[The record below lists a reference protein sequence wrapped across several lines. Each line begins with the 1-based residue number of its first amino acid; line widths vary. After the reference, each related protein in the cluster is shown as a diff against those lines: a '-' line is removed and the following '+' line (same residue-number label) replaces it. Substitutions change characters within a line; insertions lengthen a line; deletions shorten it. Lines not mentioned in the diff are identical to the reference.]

1 MELRGK
7 ILIAVFLAGVM
18 SIISPVRGD
27 VVDERG
33 SGALTL
39 RVDGERLIDGDGR
52 EVILRGFCAGQR
64 SKLPPFYPFDPV
76 PDFDTALEKFA
87 DTTCSLGFNVIRLLI
102 IWEAVEPERGRYDED
117 YLANYEKIVNA
128 FARRGVRVIVD
139 SHQDVASRK
148 FCGDGL
154 PGWALAER
162 YQDKQ
167 DKINCRLWEIN
178 YLTPKV
184 LTSFDRLWSDK
195 DGIQERYVAMFEM
208 LARRFKDQPAVIGF
222 EPVNEPPPGYWGI
235 LHYNEWYQKQ
245 LFPFYEKVG
254 RAVHSVDNRYLIFA
268 DICSIENQTGI
279 WNLKLRKP
287 EVANLVFAPHYYD
300 MGTFGISWS
309 PGGNQETM
317 RKGVT
322 RHKQLARK
330 WGVPILFTEY
340 GVSMLRD
347 DAAQYI
353 ARLYGVFDELCLS
366 GTVWEASMSP
376 TLWNRRQKNFLD
388 PEDGSIRPK
397 AFALDR
403 PFPEAVAGEIEEFY
417 FDAETGTFKLSW
429 QEAPE
434 ISSPTVIYAPSRIY
448 TNGPRV
454 TLDAGE
460 YKYDKGGQVL
470 LVSPLGKS
478 ISREIVISP

>member
-1 MELRGK
+1 M
-7 ILIAVFLAGVM
+7 AVFFAGII
-18 SIISPVRGD
+18 SILSPVRGD
-27 VVDERG
+27 VVDEG
-33 SGALTL
+33 DPGALAL
-39 RVDGERLIDGDGR
+39 RVDGDRLIDGAGR

-64 SKLPPFYPFDPV
+64 TKLPPFYPFDPV

-87 DTTCSLGFNVIRLLI
+87 DTTRSLGFNVIRLLI
-102 IWEAVEPERGRYDED
+102 IWEAVEPERGIYDEN

-162 YQDKQ
+162 YRDKPER
-167 DKINCRLWEIN
+167 INCRLWEIN

-184 LTSFDRLWSDK
+184 LTSLDRLWADK

-208 LARRFKDQPAVIGF
+208 LAKRFKDQPAVIGF
-222 EPVNEPPPGYWGI
+222 EPINEPPPGYWGI
-235 LHYNEWYQKQ
+235 IHYYSWYQKQ
-245 LFPFYEKVG
+245 LFPFYERVA

-279 WNLKLRKP
+279 WNLKLKKP
-287 EVANLVFAPHYYD
+287 DVANLVFAPHYYD
-300 MGTFGISWS
+300 MGTFGVSWS
-309 PGGNQETM
+309 PGGDQDTM
-317 RKGVT
+317 RKGLT
-322 RHKQLARK
+322 RHKQLALN

-353 ARLYGVFDELCLS
+353 NRFYEVLDELHLS

-388 PEDGSIRPK
+388 PEDGSIRPP

-403 PFPEAVAGEIEEFY
+403 PYPRAVAGEIKGFL
-417 FDAETGTFKLSW
+417 FDADTRTFKLSW
-429 QEAPE
+429 QESLA
-434 ISSPTVIYAPSRIY
+434 ISSPTIIYAPSHVY
-448 TNGPRV
+448 PDGPRV
-454 TLDAGE
+454 ALDAGE
-460 YKYDKGGQVL
+460 YKYDKAGQIL
-470 LVSPLGKS
+470 LISPLGKS
-478 ISREIVISP
+478 LSRDIVISP